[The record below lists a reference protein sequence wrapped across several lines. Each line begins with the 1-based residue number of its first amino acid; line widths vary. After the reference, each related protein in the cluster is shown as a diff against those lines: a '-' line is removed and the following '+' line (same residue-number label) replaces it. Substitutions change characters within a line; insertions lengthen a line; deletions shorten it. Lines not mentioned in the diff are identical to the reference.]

1 MPQPNLS
8 RKDDPEMTSPTSGT
22 KIEITVDGENKTAD
36 LQRFADAIGLERAA
50 PGRYSAVILLELY
63 ARMMNPNIPGDPRKV
78 VAEISALEGKRD
90 SVGTKPAT
98 EFSHPPLK
106 GLWHKHYIFDGL
118 PSLVTNIQLGLGKT
132 GTKRLVDEIF
142 DPSVSPVVT
151 KEMVNQLAM
160 EVVHGT
166 LDRRRE
172 AQRLTGEW
180 IVFARHN
187 GENYYLCLGTHDSG
201 DDAIFGKVKELCPLE
216 FPFLAGMFEP

>member
-1 MPQPNLS
+1 
-8 RKDDPEMTSPTSGT
+8 MTSPTSGT
-22 KIEITVDGENKTAD
+22 KIEIMIDGENKTAD
-36 LQRFADAIGLERAA
+36 LQRFADVIGLERAA

-63 ARMMNPNIPGDPRKV
+63 ARMMNPNIPGDPRKA
-78 VAEISALEGKRD
+78 VAEISALEGTRD
-90 SVGTKPAT
+90 PVGTKPAT

-106 GLWHKHYIFDGL
+106 GLWHKHYFFDGL

-142 DPSVSPVVT
+142 DPSVSPVIT
-151 KEMVNQLAM
+151 KEMVNRLAM

-172 AQRLTGEW
+172 AQRLIGEW

-187 GENYYLCLGTHDSG
+187 EENYYLCLGAHDSG
-201 DDAIFGKVKELCPLE
+201 DDVIFGKTRELCPLE
-216 FPFLAGMFEP
+216 FPFLGEIFEP

>member
-1 MPQPNLS
+1 
-8 RKDDPEMTSPTSGT
+8 MTSPTSST
-22 KIEITVDGENKTAD
+22 KIEITIDGEDKTAD

-50 PGRYSAVILLELY
+50 RGRYSAVILLELY

-78 VAEISALEGKRD
+78 VAEINALEGRCD
-90 SVGTKPAT
+90 PVGTKPAS

-106 GLWHKHYIFDGL
+106 GLWHKHYFFDGL
-118 PSLVTNIQLGLGKT
+118 PSLVTNIRLGLGKT

-142 DPSVSPVVT
+142 DPSVSEVIT
-151 KEMVNQLAM
+151 EEKINRLAT

-201 DDAIFGKVKELCPLE
+201 DDAIFGKIRELCPLE
-216 FPFLAGMFEP
+216 FPFLTGMFGT